1 MNEYS
6 LVRRNGS
13 GLWKGNKKLLGCPE
27 KEASR
32 NEDMLGLCV
41 LSIALVQKNNY
52 MNRRVIEMK
61 AVQEKDAYKKH
72 DHDEHDHSNEH
83 EHDHS
88 HEPGH
93 NHEHEHGKAP
103 IIFYFIGLALFLIA
117 TFLGNENEVLI
128 NILFSLA
135 SLTAGYHVV
144 VLEGIGETIENTKRQ
159 KRFTP
164 NSHVL
169 TGLAALGASFLG
181 NFGEGTLLIL
191 IFSGA
196 HFLEEYAEG
205 RSKREI
211 TKLLEMNP
219 TTARRIMPDGKT
231 EIVDVSALKVG
242 DRLQVLNGD
251 QVPIDGLILS
261 GNTAIDES
269 AINGESI
276 PKEKAEGDMVF
287 GSTINGTGT
296 FTMQVTKENKD
307 TVFAKILQLVSQ
319 NQSNQTRAAS
329 IIQRLEPR
337 YVNFVLLVIPLVVV
351 LAPLLFDWTWPQ
363 SVYRGLVLL
372 VAASPCALAAAT
384 VSVTLSATSNLAK
397 KGVLSKGSSYLSQL
411 ANIKAIAFDKTGT
424 LTRGKPKVTN
434 YYFADSVNEEE
445 LVDVI
450 VALEKESNHPLASAI
465 LEKFEAKNKLAI
477 AVTNQIGKG
486 LTGDYQGKSYRIG
499 KPTSFTDVDDTF
511 AQRNAE
517 WASHG
522 QTVVYVAENEKVIGL
537 IALMDVP
544 SEHAGTTI
552 DYFKKQGIHTTLIT
566 GDSEMTGKAVAEQ
579 LGVDEVIANVMPEDK
594 SRIIDE
600 QKAKHG
606 LVAMVGDGV
615 NDAPALVNADI
626 GIAMGDG
633 TDVAVDVS
641 DLVLMQSN
649 LAKLVQAHRVSK
661 KMNKVVWQNI
671 YFSMAVVVFL
681 VTVSLLG
688 LTDIAISVIVHEG
701 STIVVILNGLRLL
714 RAT

>member
-1 MNEYS
+1 M
-6 LVRRNGS
+6 
-13 GLWKGNKKLLGCPE
+13 
-27 KEASR
+27 
-32 NEDMLGLCV
+32 
-41 LSIALVQKNNY
+41 
-52 MNRRVIEMK
+52 
-61 AVQEKDAYKKH
+61 
-72 DHDEHDHSNEH
+72 
-83 EHDHS
+83 
-88 HEPGH
+88 
-93 NHEHEHGKAP
+93 
-103 IIFYFIGLALFLIA
+103 
-117 TFLGNENEVLI
+117 I

>member
-1 MNEYS
+1 MNENS
-6 LVRRNGS
+6 LVRRKGS

-351 LAPLLFDWTWPQ
+351 LAPLLFDWTWSQ